1 MLTIKE
7 GVALRCGGGSGVAQ
21 GVPGVPMVADAELEA
36 QSFGCGG
43 QHGGRVEHCAEPQA
57 VAAGQKALQEE
68 KMPPKNPNNSPLPW
82 DKKRPRVPVSP
93 PAHG

>member
-7 GVALRCGGGSGVAQ
+7 GVALRCGGGSGAAR

-36 QSFGCGG
+36 QRFGCGG

-68 KMPPKNPNNSPLPW
+68 KMPPKNPNNPPLPW